1 MRMLSWRVHEI
12 SARTTDGPV
21 PDGKDDMR
29 AQGADATRR
38 NSDPVQH
45 RPIRRR
51 SFLRTVTGIAL
62 AQAGNDEGGILPG
75 EEKARREEH
84 EAAHAPGGDGPT
96 RRGARTDRGADVG
109 ARRRETD
116 EARNGEGPT
125 ARSDR
130 RHSVGRDRPH
140 PRRRAQPARLP
151 VTARAQAA
159 GELGCADAREE
170 PTGTRGASHGNA
182 RRTTVRRTRARPAA
196 RADNVVPDRAGP
208 PATSPARTA
217 PQGRRRRNAGT
228 TRLRDGERQSPG
240 VHELPPVALTTRFLA
255 LSEQYEAERLAVHI
269 VAGRRINGSPLG
281 PQHATMRHGTR
292 LHASWARAPRAGA
305 SAQWACQLA
314 CWH

>member
-1 MRMLSWRVHEI
+1 MATSARRRPRVLNLSDRVHEI

-159 GELGCADAREE
+159 GELAALMPAKSQRARAA
-170 PTGTRGASHGNA
+170 PRTGTLDERLPDGRVRDLRLVRITSY
-182 RRTTVRRTRARPAA
+182 RTGQVRQLRVRRGRRHKVAAGETPGPHGSGTASGKA
-196 RADNVVPDRAGP
+196 RAF
-208 PATSPARTA
+208 TSC
-217 PQGRRRRNAGT
+217 RRSR
-228 TRLRDGERQSPG
+228 
-240 VHELPPVALTTRFLA
+240 
-255 LSEQYEAERLAVHI
+255 
-269 VAGRRINGSPLG
+269 
-281 PQHATMRHGTR
+281 
-292 LHASWARAPRAGA
+292 
-305 SAQWACQLA
+305 
-314 CWH
+314 